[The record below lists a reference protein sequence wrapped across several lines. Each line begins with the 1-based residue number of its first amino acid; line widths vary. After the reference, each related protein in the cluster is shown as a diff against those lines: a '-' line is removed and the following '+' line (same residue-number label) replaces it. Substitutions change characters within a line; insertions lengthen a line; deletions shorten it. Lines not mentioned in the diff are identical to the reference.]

1 MGYPCW
7 AFLKLMPMMVYYSVD
22 RQQYTPAEA
31 AVDYAYYVPFY
42 YYVYPMN
49 DEGLMLVY
57 VIVDALVLLKSKG
70 LLMMMIG

>member
-1 MGYPCW
+1 
-7 AFLKLMPMMVYYSVD
+7 MVYYSVD
-22 RQQYTPAEA
+22 RQQYTPAG
-31 AVDYAYYVPFY
+31 AVDDYVYYVPFY

-57 VIVDALVLLKSKG
+57 VIVDALVLMSKG

>member
-1 MGYPCW
+1 
-7 AFLKLMPMMVYYSVD
+7 MVYYSVD
-22 RQQYTPAEA
+22 RQQYTPVEA

-57 VIVDALVLLKSKG
+57 VIVDALALRSKG
-70 LLMMMIG
+70 LLMMIG

>member
-1 MGYPCW
+1 
-7 AFLKLMPMMVYYSVD
+7 MPMMVYYSVD
-22 RQQYTPAEA
+22 RQQYTPAGVV
-31 AVDYAYYVPFY
+31 VDYAYYAPFY

-57 VIVDALVLLKSKG
+57 VIVDALVLTSKG

>member
-1 MGYPCW
+1 
-7 AFLKLMPMMVYYSVD
+7 MPMMVYYSVD
-22 RQQYTPAEA
+22 RQPYMPVGVAD
-31 AVDYAYYVPFY
+31 DYAYYDPFY